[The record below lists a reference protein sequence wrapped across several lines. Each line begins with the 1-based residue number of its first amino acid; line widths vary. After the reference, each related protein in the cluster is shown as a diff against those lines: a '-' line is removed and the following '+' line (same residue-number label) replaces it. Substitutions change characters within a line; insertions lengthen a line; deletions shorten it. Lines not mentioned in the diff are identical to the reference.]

1 MPISLLQGYWV
12 LATWVQDALRTG
24 TSGRRYG
31 TIGHEIRSSTLGEVV
46 DRKDVSEGKTSVR
59 TARNGRMD
67 DPHSDSVVF
76 HL

>member
-1 MPISLLQGYWV
+1 M
-12 LATWVQDALRTG
+12 ATMAMTKLRKTPGSTG
-24 TSGRRYG
+24 
-31 TIGHEIRSSTLGEVV
+31 IGHEIRSSTLGEVV
-46 DRKDVSEGKTSVR
+46 DRKDVSEGKTSAR